1 MRALEILG
9 NEHALIRQYL
19 DSLAL
24 AVEKIE
30 TGGHPPVEFFDK
42 ALEFYNTFTK
52 QFHHFKEEYA
62 MFVKL
67 AQKKNG
73 KIDTQLDALRYQHER
88 GRNYMVEIAG
98 ALEGY
103 SRGNELHTTKLL
115 ENLAAYISLLRQHI
129 HKEDHI
135 FYPMVEKV
143 LTEQEHEDLLELFR
157 VEDDK
162 RGGEIFERSKQQ
174 VREMGTLV

>member
-1 MRALEILG
+1 
-9 NEHALIRQYL
+9 
-19 DSLAL
+19 
-24 AVEKIE
+24 
-30 TGGHPPVEFFDK
+30 
-42 ALEFYNTFTK
+42 
-52 QFHHFKEEYA
+52 
-62 MFVKL
+62 
-67 AQKKNG
+67 
-73 KIDTQLDALRYQHER
+73 
-88 GRNYMVEIAG
+88 MVEIAG